1 MRHYAPAT
9 PDLLAAVA
17 EFIEQIEPRLDS
29 GERYHALVCR
39 HLLAMVQREL
49 AAEPLSGE
57 DEAGLAAAIRAGGHD
72 GEELAVLETLLARS
86 IARVRITKPDHLAAR
101 HR

>member
-9 PDLLAAVA
+9 PELLAAVA
-17 EFIEQIEPRLDS
+17 EFIEQIETRLDS

-49 AAEPLSGE
+49 TEEPLPDE
-57 DEAGLAAAIRAGGHD
+57 DEAALAAAIRAGGHD
-72 GEELAVLETLLARS
+72 GEEETLLDTLLART
-86 IARVRITKPDHLAAR
+86 IDRVRITKPDHLVAG
-101 HR
+101 HL

>member
-9 PDLLAAVA
+9 PELLAAVA
-17 EFIEQIEPRLDS
+17 EFLEKIAPRLDS

-49 AAEPLSGE
+49 TEPPLADE
-57 DEAGLAAAIRAGGHD
+57 DEAGLAAAIRAGWHD
-72 GEELAVLETLLARS
+72 GEEEALLEALLART
-86 IARVRITKPDHLAAR
+86 IDRVRIAKPDHLVAG